1 MSMNATLERLR
12 IDEAT
17 WASGT
22 PERQHEWRLACN
34 EIVEEG
40 QFEAPVNLA
49 GPYRGLVGVSPGR
62 LYLELR
68 GAEQLL
74 GTHELPLQRI
84 ESLINEYI
92 RTIVEMNK
100 VPGANSPRLEA
111 LDIAKRITHDEAGE
125 QIRASIASLR
135 PDLPTARR
143 FFTLFVTLI
152 HDTTKLAAPPHRV
165 LY

>member
-1 MSMNATLERLR
+1 MNVTLAQLR

-17 WASGT
+17 WASGP

-40 QFEAPVNLA
+40 SFAAKDGVT
-49 GPYRGLVGVSPGR
+49 GPFHGLVGVAPGR

-68 GAEQLL
+68 GGEALI
-74 GTHELPLQRI
+74 GTHELPLKRV
-84 ESLINEYI
+84 ESLIDEYI
-92 RTIVEMNK
+92 RTIVEMGK
-100 VPGANSPRLEA
+100 VAGANSPRLEA

-125 QIRASIASLR
+125 EIRAAIPSLR
-135 PDLPTARR
+135 PDLATARR
-143 FFTLFVTLI
+143 FFTLFVTLF